1 MNQNIYLWFYQDQED
16 CSPPGTYK
24 TALQNGETLAW
35 PESEFPDRDLQSIG
49 TLFQLG
55 SQKVELAH
63 IKVIFIHHKSKL
75 DAWANALA
83 ENIVEV
89 VETTGNDWDK
99 TCSAIKKAENVQ
111 EVRACLEGYLKRYR
125 KRGLSF
131 HVGLI
136 SHRAFTGLATVR
148 MIVDALNERIQER
161 DWGGVKDLLKDI
173 QKDWGVN
180 PEHSPTYYL
189 AELQGMLVGPVKGVL
204 VEPTSPENGGFPSR
218 WSQED
223 SLEAAVWRE
232 CPSEQHND
240 ASTSCRKALEDALTK
255 LAEHAGLRKGCDSQ
269 WQAHGKSQ
277 VAIYLYGLELL
288 ASQKLTDVL
297 RWLRGLPESSDSD
310 VVWLFARQQAGE
322 GKQER
327 DADAPPTVG
336 TEDFDYGAWLK
347 ELDRLFGE
355 FQSAVR
361 QERENPTKGK
371 G

>member
-1 MNQNIYLWFYQDQED
+1 
-16 CSPPGTYK
+16 
-24 TALQNGETLAW
+24 
-35 PESEFPDRDLQSIG
+35 
-49 TLFQLG
+49 
-55 SQKVELAH
+55 
-63 IKVIFIHHKSKL
+63 
-75 DAWANALA
+75 
-83 ENIVEV
+83 
-89 VETTGNDWDK
+89 
-99 TCSAIKKAENVQ
+99 
-111 EVRACLEGYLKRYR
+111 
-125 KRGLSF
+125 
-131 HVGLI
+131 
-136 SHRAFTGLATVR
+136 
-148 MIVDALNERIQER
+148 
-161 DWGGVKDLLKDI
+161 
-173 QKDWGVN
+173 
-180 PEHSPTYYL
+180 L
-189 AELQGMLVGPVKGVL
+189 AELQGMLVGPVKGVP

-218 WSQED
+218 WPQED

-240 ASTSCRKALEDALTK
+240 ASTGCRKALEDALTK
-255 LAEHAGLRKGCDSQ
+255 LAEHAGLRKGCDSK
-269 WQAHGKSQ
+269 WQAPRESL

-310 VVWLFARQQAGE
+310 VVWLFARQQADR

-327 DADAPPTVG
+327 DADTPPTVG